1 MSSEFR
7 SNLKDKRAARA
18 GKRDIIRQHGCV
30 WGTITKDSGP
40 LFVYTCSKPCTIRD
54 LHLLAPGVDDKW
66 VVNLLMFEGGD
77 LVKNDQQTLK
87 ESQVWSLVDIKRNQ
101 KISILML
108 YKGDLE
114 IPKPLVCTV
123 DYFLDIENG

>member
-1 MSSEFR
+1 
-7 SNLKDKRAARA
+7 
-18 GKRDIIRQHGCV
+18 
-30 WGTITKDSGP
+30 
-40 LFVYTCSKPCTIRD
+40 
-54 LHLLAPGVDDKW
+54 LAPGVDDKW